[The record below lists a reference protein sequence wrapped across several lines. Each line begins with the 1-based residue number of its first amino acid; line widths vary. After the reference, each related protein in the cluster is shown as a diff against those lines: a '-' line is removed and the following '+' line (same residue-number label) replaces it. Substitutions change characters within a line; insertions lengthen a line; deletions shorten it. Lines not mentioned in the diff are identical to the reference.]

1 MLFYVKEQI
10 VLVVHLFVMHLPG
23 KLSPQMRKP
32 VCAILNL
39 GESIQIFRQFV
50 LKINYLV
57 DTTFCYFIFDIYQDD
72 V

>member
-1 MLFYVKEQI
+1 
-10 VLVVHLFVMHLPG
+10 MHLPG
-23 KLSPQMRKP
+23 KLSPQMRKL

-39 GESIQIFRQFV
+39 GELIQIFSQFV
-50 LKINYLV
+50 LGINYLV